1 MIAIIKPNSNLAF
14 QLNLSTKIEYHP
26 ALIPSLN
33 TFISGKKKKKDCT
46 EGPSPIAPKKNSM
59 SSTYLHSASEVG
71 AP

>member
-33 TFISGKKKKKDCT
+33 PFISGKKKDCI
-46 EGPSPIAPKKNSM
+46 EGPSPIAPKKNSICLLL
-59 SSTYLHSASEVG
+59 TFIRILK
-71 AP
+71 

>member
-33 TFISGKKKKKDCT
+33 TFISGKKKKKK
-46 EGPSPIAPKKNSM
+46 IAPKVP
-59 SSTYLHSASEVG
+59 H
-71 AP
+71 P

>member
-33 TFISGKKKKKDCT
+33 TFISGKKKK
-46 EGPSPIAPKKNSM
+46 IAPRVP
-59 SSTYLHSASEVG
+59 H
-71 AP
+71 P